1 LGWVRLVLHKFK
13 AVVMVAVAIS
23 EEIKTLGQVQ
33 DKLGISLTEDARFFE
48 EWMGVSGSV
57 GEADRSR
64 LDQVR
69 RNFLYQSS
77 DGVLLEETI
86 KMIILSPLLELAGFY
101 QAPFRFRAEV
111 SVAVEAI
118 GEKDEVLRGRIDG
131 LVLQERLWVVLI
143 EAKRTTFDLELALPQ
158 TLSYMAAAPERDP
171 AFATLR
177 DRPVFGMVTNGA
189 SYLFVKLMGAE
200 YGVSDLF
207 GTRSPHRNNLVEVLE
222 ILRCFGRLVTM

>member
-1 LGWVRLVLHKFK
+1 M
-13 AVVMVAVAIS
+13 VVAMVAVAIS
-23 EEIKTLGQVQ
+23 EEIKTLAQVQ

-48 EWMGVSGSV
+48 EWMGVGESV
-57 GEADRSR
+57 TGEERSR

-111 SVAVEAI
+111 SVEIEAI

-158 TLSYMAAAPERDP
+158 ALSYMAAAPVRDQ
-171 AFATLR
+171 
-177 DRPVFGMVTNGA
+177 PVFGMVTNGA

>member
-1 LGWVRLVLHKFK
+1 MATV
-13 AVVMVAVAIS
+13 VAIS

-33 DKLGISLTEDARFFE
+33 DKLGISLTEDSRFFE
-48 EWMGVSGSV
+48 EWMGVGESV
-57 GEADRSR
+57 SEEDRSR

-118 GEKDEVLRGRIDG
+118 GEKDEVLQDEVLRGRIDG

-158 TLSYMAAAPERDP
+158 ALSYMAAAPE
-171 AFATLR
+171 R

-189 SYLFVKLMGAE
+189 SYLFVKLMGGE

-207 GTRSPHRNNLVEVLE
+207 GTRSQHRNNLVEVLE

>member
-1 LGWVRLVLHKFK
+1 
-13 AVVMVAVAIS
+13 MVAVAIS

-33 DKLGISLTEDARFFE
+33 DKLGISLTEDSRFFE
-48 EWMGVSGSV
+48 EWMGVGESV
-57 GEADRSR
+57 TGEERSR

-111 SVAVEAI
+111 SVEIEAI

-131 LVLQERLWVVLI
+131 LVLQDMLWVVLI
-143 EAKRTTFDLELALPQ
+143 EAKRATFDLELALPQ
-158 TLSYMAAAPERDP
+158 ALSYMAAAPE
-171 AFATLR
+171 R

-207 GTRSPHRNNLVEVLE
+207 GTRSQHRNNLVEVLE

>member
-1 LGWVRLVLHKFK
+1 M
-13 AVVMVAVAIS
+13 VVAMVAVAIS
-23 EEIKTLGQVQ
+23 EEIKTLAQVQ
-33 DKLGISLTEDARFFE
+33 DKLGISLTEDSRFFE
-48 EWMGVSGSV
+48 EWMGV
-57 GEADRSR
+57 GESLTGEERSR

-111 SVAVEAI
+111 SVEIEAI

-158 TLSYMAAAPERDP
+158 ALSYMAAAPERDT

-207 GTRSPHRNNLVEVLE
+207 GTRSQHRNNLVEVLE
-222 ILRCFGRLVTM
+222 ILRCFGQLVTM

>member
-1 LGWVRLVLHKFK
+1 
-13 AVVMVAVAIS
+13 MVAVAIS
-23 EEIKTLGQVQ
+23 EEMKTLGQVQ

-48 EWMGVSGSV
+48 EWMGVGESV
-57 GEADRSR
+57 TEADRSR

-118 GEKDEVLRGRIDG
+118 GEQDEVLRGRIDG

-158 TLSYMAAAPERDP
+158 ALSYMAAAPE
-171 AFATLR
+171 R

-207 GTRSPHRNNLVEVLE
+207 GTRSQHRNNLVEVLE
-222 ILRCFGRLVTM
+222 ILRCFGRLVMV